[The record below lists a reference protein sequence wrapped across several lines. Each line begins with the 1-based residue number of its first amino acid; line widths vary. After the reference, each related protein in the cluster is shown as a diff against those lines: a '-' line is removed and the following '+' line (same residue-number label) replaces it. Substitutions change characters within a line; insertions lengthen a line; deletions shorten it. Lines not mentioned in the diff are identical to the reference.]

1 MNTIYK
7 KTKKNKSLVDKKEKS
22 ANQSLLFDKDVL
34 NAVQIMDSMREKYKA
49 GKNWNSVEILR
60 KFRDKK

>member
-7 KTKKNKSLVDKKEKS
+7 KTKKNKSLVYKKNKS
-22 ANQSLLFDKDVL
+22 TSRSLLLDKDVL

-49 GKNWNSVEILR
+49 DKNWNSVGIIR
-60 KFRDKK
+60 KLRDKK